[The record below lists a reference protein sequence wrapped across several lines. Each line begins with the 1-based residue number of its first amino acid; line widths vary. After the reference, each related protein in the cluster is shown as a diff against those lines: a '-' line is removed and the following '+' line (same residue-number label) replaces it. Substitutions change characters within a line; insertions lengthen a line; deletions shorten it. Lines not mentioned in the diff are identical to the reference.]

1 MTMNKT
7 IIFLFLSLLFS
18 QIKENEG
25 LLEMIKNNSLQ
36 MENQKDDPIEKIYI
50 QAKSLE
56 RAALYD
62 EALTLYKQ
70 INNVQPGNRKYF
82 KSLKNRLK
90 QREAWDTLF
99 VYTNNYAKAR
109 DNDFQSKLEL
119 IDIYI
124 WQDKKQNW
132 KNIIKINV
140 KPLKT

>member
-18 QIKENEG
+18 QIKENAG

-36 MENQKDDPIEKIYI
+36 LENQKDDPIEKIYI

-70 INNVQPGNRKYF
+70 INNHKC
-82 KSLKNRLK
+82 
-90 QREAWDTLF
+90 
-99 VYTNNYAKAR
+99 NNNTK
-109 DNDFQSKLEL
+109 
-119 IDIYI
+119 
-124 WQDKKQNW
+124 
-132 KNIIKINV
+132 
-140 KPLKT
+140 